1 MIRSAIRAYIF
12 LQIDR
17 HMNSFRYGRYFSRG
31 SVGGAGGAD
40 ADRIGEGGDEDEG
53 GGDAD
58 EDGDGGGG
66 PVLNVTLDKETFEAD
81 AAAGGHLELRDEY
94 NPRSD
99 SLTPGM
105 VINDVAS
112 LAV

>member
-40 ADRIGEGGDEDEG
+40 ADRIGEGGDEDEA
-53 GGDAD
+53 GGDEDVD
-58 EDGDGGGG
+58 EGGG

-81 AAAGGHLELRDEY
+81 AAAGGHLGLRDEY

-99 SLTPGM
+99 SKTPGM